1 VCRGNA
7 GKDSRMQATTA
18 RLEPMRECGS
28 GRASQPDS
36 LSFHRSARSAPG
48 TASRL
53 DCGEQDSL
61 YIREQPRTPAVCHR
75 RCRFSRR
82 YILELPVGY
91 VYASKVAAVVL
102 QPGLPDLASQRAASK
117 GVIPILNIRRS
128 SYLVAV
134 FACMLAWVP
143 ATASAQD
150 KDSFTPMPLDS
161 GFGRMDVNP
170 PPVPAEQIIKEF
182 AAKESEFQDALNH
195 YTYRRYARVQT
206 LDDDNKV
213 DGEWYEVDDVTFDS
227 TGRRTEKVVFAPGST
242 LQRVMMSPSDLQD
255 ISHGYPFVLTT
266 EEIAQYD
273 VKFIGR
279 QKVDEVDCYVFEV
292 EPKLIEKNKRY
303 FLGRIW
309 VDATDLQIV
318 VTNGRMVPDD
328 TRKGKEDL
336 HPPFMTWRAQ
346 VDGHYWFPV
355 YTKGEGILHFS
366 SGNGFIGQDVHI
378 RDTVKYT
385 DYKRFGSTSKI
396 IFGGQTAPD
405 PNQPTSQPPATPQKK
420 K

>member
-1 VCRGNA
+1 MRLKLQQMQVQDAAHYLCRKGARTKPLRRPNRLKIHWLILLLSMACWGYCA
-7 GKDSRMQATTA
+7 G
-18 RLEPMRECGS
+18 
-28 GRASQPDS
+28 
-36 LSFHRSARSAPG
+36 
-48 TASRL
+48 
-53 DCGEQDSL
+53 
-61 YIREQPRTPAVCHR
+61 
-75 RCRFSRR
+75 
-82 YILELPVGY
+82 
-91 VYASKVAAVVL
+91 
-102 QPGLPDLASQRAASK
+102 
-117 GVIPILNIRRS
+117 
-128 SYLVAV
+128 
-134 FACMLAWVP
+134 
-143 ATASAQD
+143 AQE

-161 GFGRMDVNP
+161 GFGRMDISAPTIP
-170 PPVPAEQIIKEF
+170 PEQIIKEF

-213 DGEWYEVDDVTFDS
+213 DGEWYEVDDVIFDS
-227 TGRRTEKVVFAPGST
+227 TGRRTEKVVYAPGST

-273 VKFIGR
+273 VKYVGR
-279 QKVDEVDCYVFEV
+279 QKVDEVDCYVFSV
-292 EPKLIEKNKRY
+292 SPKAIEKGKRY

-328 TRKGKEDL
+328 TRKNKEDL
-336 HPPFMTWRAQ
+336 HPPFMTWRQQ

-366 SGNGFIGQDVHI
+366 GGNGYMGEDVHI

-385 DYKRFGSTSKI
+385 DYKRFGSTSTI
-396 IFGGQTAPD
+396 LFNGQ
-405 PNQPTSQPPATPQKK
+405 NLPPGQQQGTPQK
-420 K
+420 